1 MSTFIPPTPA
11 AHKSAEQHEE
21 PSEQDSFNHL
31 LFKVLRLTS
40 EQVQDLNDWMKHQG
54 IPNVHEVIA
63 QNFRKPHA
71 LEDDLQFIRED
82 KPCHIQSN
90 VMISL
95 SLMITYIKHL
105 RYSAKTK
112 YFGPFYYIQI
122 DPQDYDEWRTTPPEE
137 EVHFQTPSKLGSPA
151 TPRSMATSV
160 ASESYIT
167 LSNFKKGIKRDA
179 SAYPI
184 FKNERYYNTFIRH
197 FKATAK
203 AQGLN
208 SLMDPNFTPGSDEYE
223 QQLFQDQQDFLYSV
237 LISSLKTD
245 FSEALVK
252 DHEGDAQLIIELL
265 HEHHTGNSQY
275 SRSEINRITKY
286 LTNIKL
292 DDTWRGTNES
302 FLMHYND
309 QLRLLD
315 SLVDSDEKLPD
326 NTRVTFLESAV
337 ESVPDLR
344 RVKITD
350 NVLQAQLDSTR
361 PITYRSYF
369 DLLKDAAFHLDQATK
384 RGSKIR
390 RTNVHF
396 SGPNN
401 EDDHQNLTSDDH
413 QVIQQEDVCNEPPE
427 PLSYSVFQSH
437 FQGSST
443 SSTQKI
449 FLPKPIWEKLSKD
462 QQQMIIDHN
471 RSLPKSGSSSI
482 STPNKSPSPLP
493 HKPTPQQTAKSQQ
506 VHTHQSDE
514 STADTT
520 KIETTPSDPLLAM
533 VHQSIH
539 TSNDDASDITKVLSA
554 KRSRQIQVCKHY
566 IFQHA
571 NHTNNQ
577 LVDHG
582 ANGGLAGSDMRVIY
596 KTHRKINI
604 SGIDNHEVNG
614 LDVVTAATLLN
625 TSLGKVIGIF
635 NEYAHLGKGSSI
647 HSSGQLE
654 WFKTHVDEKSIKVG
668 GTQLI
673 TTLEGYSV
681 PLLIKDGLAYA
692 TSLGRPTDQDMDTYP
707 HVFFTSPDEWDPSVL
722 DHDPPPLDGLDPS
735 QVLDQ
740 PFGDPMFD
748 AYGDFNE
755 RIIANLNIHL
765 DAPPEDYGS
774 YIANLHQ
781 GSSQEPD
788 WNALRP
794 FFAWTSPSSIQDT
807 FNVTTRHGSAPHTQ
821 DYIKKHFKS
830 RNPVFNIPRCSE
842 AVATDTIFSD
852 TPAVD
857 DGSTMAQFFCGRDT
871 LVCDAYGIKSTKQF
885 INTLSDNIRKRGA
898 MDTLISDGGKYEIS
912 KRVTDLLRSL
922 FIQDY
927 QSEPYH
933 QHQNKAENR
942 FGLAKRYTNTVMN
955 TSGCPAFCWLLCL
968 QYICVVL
975 NHLASPTLQGICPV
989 QALEG
994 TTPDISFL
1002 LHFSF
1007 YEPVYYRIDSSEPD
1021 LNFPSSSNEKKG
1033 YWVGFADNQG
1043 DSLTWRILT
1052 EDTQKIIIRSG
1063 VRSALRTTTNQRL
1076 ASPSGEGTT
1085 LPFPIPYSQSQNSLP
1100 LDPLDASTP
1109 NFEHFVKSQT
1119 GEDEDNPIP
1128 MANIDIPNLLGRS
1141 FLLPPEDNGERHMA
1155 KVIDIDDHG
1164 QTLEDLIFKLKI
1176 NKDQAEEI
1184 MSYNQLMDY
1193 IQKGTDA
1200 EEDPDSL
1207 FKFRDIVAHQGPLES
1222 TDPNHKGSKYNVM
1235 VEWESGEVTYE
1246 PLTLISK
1253 DDPITCAV
1261 YAKKHDLLDTTGWK
1275 HLKRYAKT
1283 SKRLIRAV
1291 KQSRIRQVRA
1301 SVRYQHGF
1309 QVPKDY
1315 NDAMRL
1321 DKENGNTHWQDAM
1334 DLELTQI
1341 HEYKVFKDTGKAKF
1355 HNGKVVTPDGFQKI
1369 RVHFAYAVKHDGRFK
1384 ARLVADGHLT
1394 KEPVESIY
1402 SGVVSLRS
1410 LRMVVFLSQL
1420 NNLEIWGADV
1430 GNAYLEAYTDEK
1442 LCIMAG
1448 PELKELQGHLLIMVK
1463 ALYGTRS
1470 GGARWH
1476 DRLFDILQEM
1486 KFKPSKA
1493 DPDVWMR
1500 PEPGGTCYEYIAV
1513 YVDDLAIAAKD
1524 SQAFCNELKKKYNLK
1539 LKGVG
1544 PLDYHLGCTYK
1555 KDPDGTLAA
1564 DPRRYVNKIL
1574 ESFERMFKEKPRKSR
1589 PPLEGGDHPELD
1601 TSELCDEHQTKQFQT
1616 LIGQLQW
1623 LISLGR
1629 FDIAVHVMSLSRF
1642 RAQPRKGH
1650 LDRAKRIIGYLLFLP
1665 DGAIRFRTGE
1675 PDFSSLKDQEYDWTR
1690 TVYSGACEQIPHDI
1704 PKHLGKHV
1712 QTTHYVDANLHH
1724 DLATGKAVTAAL
1736 HFLNQTPIDAYT
1748 KRQST
1753 VETATYGSEFVAAR
1767 TAVDQ
1772 IIDIRTTLI
1781 YLGVPIRDK
1790 SYMFGDNKSVVTSS
1804 TIPNSTISKRH
1815 HLASYHRV
1823 REAIAAKF
1831 ISFHWKD
1838 GKSNPADILSKHWE
1852 FATVWPMLKP
1862 ILFWRGETAT
1872 QLKGSDRI
1880 PSTTPAAEPPRD
1892 AKDSGSARSHSTH
1905 LETSSSTDPKRSP
1918 TQSVTRY
1925 QDQISVRCTRWTLRM
1940 PSFTRAPHAQPS
1952 LSNFTRRDSDFGEPT
1967 RSRGTT
1973 RLEQNFPTSPQNKKT
1988 KLTHRSLYM
1997 SLRTILTPHV
2007 N

>member
-11 AHKSAEQHEE
+11 ANKSAEQHEE

-40 EQVQDLNDWMKHQG
+40 EQVQDLNDWMKHRD

-82 KPCHIQSN
+82 KPCYIQSN
-90 VMISL
+90 VMIST
-95 SLMITYIKHL
+95 SLMITFIKHL

-184 FKNERYYNTFIRH
+184 FKNERYYNTFICH

-413 QVIQQEDVCNEPPE
+413 QVIQQEDVCSEPPE

-514 STADTT
+514 NTADTT

-539 TSNDDASDITKVLSA
+539 TSHDDASDITKVLSA

-566 IFQHA
+566 VFQHA

-577 LVDHG
+577 LVDRG

-692 TSLGRPTDQDMDTYP
+692 TSLGRTTDQDMDTYP

-735 QVLDQ
+735 QMLDQ

-755 RIIANLNIHL
+755 RIIANLNILL

-774 YIANLHQ
+774 FIANLHQ

-807 FNVTTRHGSAPHTQ
+807 FNVTTRHGTAPHTQ

-830 RNPVFNIPRCSE
+830 RNPVFNIPRRSE

-1033 YWVGFADNQG
+1033 YWVGFADKQG
-1043 DSLTWRILT
+1043 DSLTLRILT

-1063 VRSALRTTTNQRL
+1063 VRSALRTTTNQHL

-1141 FLLPPEDNGERHMA
+1141 FLLPPEDYGERHMA

-1164 QTLEDLIFKLKI
+1164 QTLEDIKFKLKI

-1261 YAKKHDLLDTTGWK
+1261 YAKKHDLLDTIGWK

-1301 SVRYQHGF
+1301 SVTYQHGF

-1369 RVHFAYAVKHDGRFK
+1369 RVHFVYAVKHDGRFK

-1402 SGVVSLRS
+1402 SGVT
-1410 LRMVVFLSQL
+1410 Q
-1420 NNLEIWGADV
+1420 
-1430 GNAYLEAYTDEK
+1430 
-1442 LCIMAG
+1442 
-1448 PELKELQGHLLIMVK
+1448 Q
-1463 ALYGTRS
+1463 
-1470 GGARWH
+1470 
-1476 DRLFDILQEM
+1476 
-1486 KFKPSKA
+1486 
-1493 DPDVWMR
+1493 
-1500 PEPGGTCYEYIAV
+1500 
-1513 YVDDLAIAAKD
+1513 
-1524 SQAFCNELKKKYNLK
+1524 
-1539 LKGVG
+1539 
-1544 PLDYHLGCTYK
+1544 
-1555 KDPDGTLAA
+1555 
-1564 DPRRYVNKIL
+1564 
-1574 ESFERMFKEKPRKSR
+1574 
-1589 PPLEGGDHPELD
+1589 
-1601 TSELCDEHQTKQFQT
+1601 
-1616 LIGQLQW
+1616 
-1623 LISLGR
+1623 
-1629 FDIAVHVMSLSRF
+1629 
-1642 RAQPRKGH
+1642 
-1650 LDRAKRIIGYLLFLP
+1650 
-1665 DGAIRFRTGE
+1665 
-1675 PDFSSLKDQEYDWTR
+1675 
-1690 TVYSGACEQIPHDI
+1690 
-1704 PKHLGKHV
+1704 
-1712 QTTHYVDANLHH
+1712 
-1724 DLATGKAVTAAL
+1724 
-1736 HFLNQTPIDAYT
+1736 
-1748 KRQST
+1748 
-1753 VETATYGSEFVAAR
+1753 
-1767 TAVDQ
+1767 
-1772 IIDIRTTLI
+1772 
-1781 YLGVPIRDK
+1781 
-1790 SYMFGDNKSVVTSS
+1790 FGDLGSRCWKC
-1804 TIPNSTISKRH
+1804 IP
-1815 HLASYHRV
+1815 
-1823 REAIAAKF
+1823 
-1831 ISFHWKD
+1831 
-1838 GKSNPADILSKHWE
+1838 
-1852 FATVWPMLKP
+1852 
-1862 ILFWRGETAT
+1862 
-1872 QLKGSDRI
+1872 
-1880 PSTTPAAEPPRD
+1880 
-1892 AKDSGSARSHSTH
+1892 
-1905 LETSSSTDPKRSP
+1905 
-1918 TQSVTRY
+1918 
-1925 QDQISVRCTRWTLRM
+1925 
-1940 PSFTRAPHAQPS
+1940 
-1952 LSNFTRRDSDFGEPT
+1952 
-1967 RSRGTT
+1967 
-1973 RLEQNFPTSPQNKKT
+1973 
-1988 KLTHRSLYM
+1988 
-1997 SLRTILTPHV
+1997 
-2007 N
+2007 

>member
-40 EQVQDLNDWMKHQG
+40 EQVQDLNDWMKHRG

-71 LEDDLQFIRED
+71 LEDDLQFFRED
-82 KPCHIQSN
+82 KPCYIQSN

-309 QLRLLD
+309 QLRLLH

-482 STPNKSPSPLP
+482 SMPNKSPSPLP
-493 HKPTPQQTAKSQQ
+493 HKPTRQQTAKSQQ

-577 LVDHG
+577 LVDRG

-735 QVLDQ
+735 QMLDQ

-755 RIIANLNIHL
+755 RIIANLNILL

-912 KRVTDLLRSL
+912 KRVTDLLCSL

-942 FGLAKRYTNTVMN
+942 FGLAKHYTNTVMN

-1100 LDPLDASTP
+1100 LDPLDASNP
-1109 NFEHFVKSQT
+1109 NFEHFVQSQT

-1164 QTLEDLIFKLKI
+1164 QTLEDIKFKLKI

-1301 SVRYQHGF
+1301 SVSYQ
-1309 QVPKDY
+1309 
-1315 NDAMRL
+1315 
-1321 DKENGNTHWQDAM
+1321 
-1334 DLELTQI
+1334 
-1341 HEYKVFKDTGKAKF
+1341 KVSK
-1355 HNGKVVTPDGFQKI
+1355 
-1369 RVHFAYAVKHDGRFK
+1369 
-1384 ARLVADGHLT
+1384 
-1394 KEPVESIY
+1394 
-1402 SGVVSLRS
+1402 
-1410 LRMVVFLSQL
+1410 SQ
-1420 NNLEIWGADV
+1420 
-1430 GNAYLEAYTDEK
+1430 
-1442 LCIMAG
+1442 
-1448 PELKELQGHLLIMVK
+1448 
-1463 ALYGTRS
+1463 
-1470 GGARWH
+1470 
-1476 DRLFDILQEM
+1476 
-1486 KFKPSKA
+1486 
-1493 DPDVWMR
+1493 
-1500 PEPGGTCYEYIAV
+1500 
-1513 YVDDLAIAAKD
+1513 
-1524 SQAFCNELKKKYNLK
+1524 
-1539 LKGVG
+1539 
-1544 PLDYHLGCTYK
+1544 
-1555 KDPDGTLAA
+1555 
-1564 DPRRYVNKIL
+1564 
-1574 ESFERMFKEKPRKSR
+1574 
-1589 PPLEGGDHPELD
+1589 
-1601 TSELCDEHQTKQFQT
+1601 
-1616 LIGQLQW
+1616 
-1623 LISLGR
+1623 
-1629 FDIAVHVMSLSRF
+1629 
-1642 RAQPRKGH
+1642 
-1650 LDRAKRIIGYLLFLP
+1650 RI
-1665 DGAIRFRTGE
+1665 TMM
-1675 PDFSSLKDQEYDWTR
+1675 Q
-1690 TVYSGACEQIPHDI
+1690 
-1704 PKHLGKHV
+1704 
-1712 QTTHYVDANLHH
+1712 
-1724 DLATGKAVTAAL
+1724 
-1736 HFLNQTPIDAYT
+1736 
-1748 KRQST
+1748 
-1753 VETATYGSEFVAAR
+1753 
-1767 TAVDQ
+1767 
-1772 IIDIRTTLI
+1772 
-1781 YLGVPIRDK
+1781 
-1790 SYMFGDNKSVVTSS
+1790 
-1804 TIPNSTISKRH
+1804 
-1815 HLASYHRV
+1815 
-1823 REAIAAKF
+1823 
-1831 ISFHWKD
+1831 
-1838 GKSNPADILSKHWE
+1838 
-1852 FATVWPMLKP
+1852 
-1862 ILFWRGETAT
+1862 
-1872 QLKGSDRI
+1872 
-1880 PSTTPAAEPPRD
+1880 
-1892 AKDSGSARSHSTH
+1892 
-1905 LETSSSTDPKRSP
+1905 
-1918 TQSVTRY
+1918 
-1925 QDQISVRCTRWTLRM
+1925 
-1940 PSFTRAPHAQPS
+1940 
-1952 LSNFTRRDSDFGEPT
+1952 
-1967 RSRGTT
+1967 
-1973 RLEQNFPTSPQNKKT
+1973 
-1988 KLTHRSLYM
+1988 
-1997 SLRTILTPHV
+1997 
-2007 N
+2007 

>member
-1 MSTFIPPTPA
+1 MLHS
-11 AHKSAEQHEE
+11 
-21 PSEQDSFNHL
+21 
-31 LFKVLRLTS
+31 
-40 EQVQDLNDWMKHQG
+40 VQC
-54 IPNVHEVIA
+54 
-63 QNFRKPHA
+63 
-71 LEDDLQFIRED
+71 DDLLVLD
-82 KPCHIQSN
+82 D
-90 VMISL
+90 
-95 SLMITYIKHL
+95 HL
-105 RYSAKTK
+105 HQAPQVLCQNQI
-112 YFGPFYYIQI
+112 FGSFYYIQI

-137 EVHFQTPSKLGSPA
+137 KVHFQTPSKLGSPA

-167 LSNFKKGIKRDA
+167 LTNFKKGIKRVA

-369 DLLKDAAFHLDQATK
+369 DLLKDASFHLDQATK

-401 EDDHQNLTSDDH
+401 EDDHQNLLSDDH
-413 QVIQQEDVCNEPPE
+413 QVIQQEDVCSEPPE

-539 TSNDDASDITKVLSA
+539 TSDDDASDITKVLSA

-577 LVDHG
+577 LVDRG

-596 KTHRKINI
+596 KTHRKISI

-647 HSSGQLE
+647 HSSGQLK

-673 TTLEGYSV
+673 TTLDGYSV

-707 HVFFTSPDEWDPSVL
+707 HVSFTSPDEWDPSVL

-755 RIIANLNIHL
+755 RIIANLNILL

-807 FNVTTRHGSAPHTQ
+807 FNVTTRRGTAPHTQ

-830 RNPVFNIPRCSE
+830 RNPVFNIPRRSE

-955 TSGCPAFCWLLCL
+955 TSGCPACCWLLCL

-1007 YEPVYYRIDSSEPD
+1007 YEPVYYRIDSSEPG

-1063 VRSALRTTTNQRL
+1063 VRSALRTTTNRRL
-1076 ASPSGEGTT
+1076 ASSSGEGTT
-1085 LPFPIPYSQSQNSLP
+1085 LPFPIPYPKQSSNSLP

-1109 NFEHFVKSQT
+1109 NFEHFVKSQS

-1128 MANIDIPNLLGRS
+1128 MANIDIPNLLGGS

-1155 KVIDIDDHG
+1155 KIIDIDDHE
-1164 QTLEDLIFKLKI
+1164 QPLEDIKFKLKI
-1176 NKDQAEEI
+1176 NKDQTEEI

-1207 FKFRDIVAHQGPLES
+1207 FKFRDIIAHQGPLES

-1235 VEWESGEVTYE
+1235 VEWVSGEVTYE

-1253 DDPITCAV
+1253 DDAITCAV

-1301 SVRYQHGF
+1301 SARYQHGF

-1355 HNGKVVTPDGFQKI
+1355 HNGKVVAPDGFQKI
-1369 RVHFAYAVKHDGRFK
+1369 RVHFVYAVKHDGRFK

-1402 SGVVSLRS
+1402 CGVVSLRS

-1430 GNAYLEAYTDEK
+1430 GNAYLEAYTD
-1442 LCIMAG
+1442 
-1448 PELKELQGHLLIMVK
+1448 
-1463 ALYGTRS
+1463 
-1470 GGARWH
+1470 
-1476 DRLFDILQEM
+1476 
-1486 KFKPSKA
+1486 
-1493 DPDVWMR
+1493 
-1500 PEPGGTCYEYIAV
+1500 
-1513 YVDDLAIAAKD
+1513 
-1524 SQAFCNELKKKYNLK
+1524 
-1539 LKGVG
+1539 
-1544 PLDYHLGCTYK
+1544 
-1555 KDPDGTLAA
+1555 
-1564 DPRRYVNKIL
+1564 
-1574 ESFERMFKEKPRKSR
+1574 
-1589 PPLEGGDHPELD
+1589 
-1601 TSELCDEHQTKQFQT
+1601 
-1616 LIGQLQW
+1616 
-1623 LISLGR
+1623 
-1629 FDIAVHVMSLSRF
+1629 
-1642 RAQPRKGH
+1642 
-1650 LDRAKRIIGYLLFLP
+1650 
-1665 DGAIRFRTGE
+1665 
-1675 PDFSSLKDQEYDWTR
+1675 
-1690 TVYSGACEQIPHDI
+1690 
-1704 PKHLGKHV
+1704 
-1712 QTTHYVDANLHH
+1712 
-1724 DLATGKAVTAAL
+1724 
-1736 HFLNQTPIDAYT
+1736 
-1748 KRQST
+1748 
-1753 VETATYGSEFVAAR
+1753 
-1767 TAVDQ
+1767 
-1772 IIDIRTTLI
+1772 
-1781 YLGVPIRDK
+1781 
-1790 SYMFGDNKSVVTSS
+1790 
-1804 TIPNSTISKRH
+1804 
-1815 HLASYHRV
+1815 
-1823 REAIAAKF
+1823 
-1831 ISFHWKD
+1831 
-1838 GKSNPADILSKHWE
+1838 
-1852 FATVWPMLKP
+1852 
-1862 ILFWRGETAT
+1862 
-1872 QLKGSDRI
+1872 
-1880 PSTTPAAEPPRD
+1880 
-1892 AKDSGSARSHSTH
+1892 
-1905 LETSSSTDPKRSP
+1905 
-1918 TQSVTRY
+1918 
-1925 QDQISVRCTRWTLRM
+1925 
-1940 PSFTRAPHAQPS
+1940 
-1952 LSNFTRRDSDFGEPT
+1952 
-1967 RSRGTT
+1967 
-1973 RLEQNFPTSPQNKKT
+1973 
-1988 KLTHRSLYM
+1988 
-1997 SLRTILTPHV
+1997 
-2007 N
+2007 